1 MIWKQ
6 RRGDGT
12 FLCEL
17 LSFAEQA
24 VEDGTE
30 VGEQPLAVLQQL
42 QRLRVGEVGRAVEQ
56 RRTCTTDT
64 AQIECRHAFNS
75 LLLHKEDILGYEV
88 MN

>member
-1 MIWKQ
+1 MSDKGVSLWRKRKLIQNQGVSGK
-6 RRGDGT
+6 RRT

-42 QRLRVGEVGRAVEQ
+42 QRLRVGEVGRAVKQ

-64 AQIECRHAFNS
+64 AQMHKFT
-75 LLLHKEDILGYEV
+75 LLS
-88 MN
+88 